1 LNGHVIRKSYLNFEG
16 MKTINIIGLG
26 NVGFHL
32 AAGLKTSSRFRLQQI
47 AVRSLEKAENEVPKE
62 LLVTDVNAL
71 KPADITII
79 SVTDQAI
86 TEVSARIPYGNHLV
100 VHTSGT
106 SDMGILSDKNRK
118 GVLYPLQTFSKGK
131 EINFDTVPFCLEAQ
145 QAADLELLR
154 TLASSLS
161 RSVYDITS
169 EQRRSLHVSA
179 VFVSNFANHMYT
191 IGSEICKEHSVP
203 FEILLPLIR
212 ETADKVGYMSP
223 KEAQT
228 GPAVRFDE
236 KTLRAHEHFLTNKTY
251 KEIYQLITESI
262 QNV

>member
-1 LNGHVIRKSYLNFEG
+1 LKDRNIRKSCLNFEG
-16 MKTINIIGLG
+16 MKTINIIGFG

-32 AAGLKTSSRFRLQQI
+32 AKALKASDGFRLQQV
-47 AVRSLEKAENEVPKE
+47 AVRSLEKAENMVSEA
-62 LLVTDVNAL
+62 LLVTDIKAL
-71 KPADITII
+71 EPADITII
-79 SVTDQAI
+79 CVTDQAI
-86 TEVSARIPYGNHLV
+86 AEVSALIPYKGHLV

-106 SDMGILSDKNRK
+106 SDMEVLNDQNRK

-131 EINFDTVPFCLEAQ
+131 EVNFKKVPFCLEAQ
-145 QAADLELLR
+145 QIADMEVLR
-154 TLASSLS
+154 ELASSLS
-161 RSVYDITS
+161 ESVYDITS
-169 EQRRSLHVSA
+169 EQRKSLHVSA

-191 IGSEICKEHSVP
+191 IGSEICKENGVP
-203 FEILLPLIR
+203 FDILLPLIR

-236 KTLRAHEHFLTNKTY
+236 KTLKAHEHFLTNKTY